1 MTPLLTDHP
10 WDLGYT
16 RDDGDMVARLFV
28 PLLARAVRYDRLTG
42 YFTADALALA
52 ARGIEGLLRNKGSMR
67 LVVGCTLG
75 PEEVAAIEAGEA
87 LRATVGRQLASAPLE
102 PSEAARPGLQLL
114 AWLVGAGRL
123 QVKVAVRCD
132 ARRRPV
138 ASGAIYH
145 EKAGVAEDAAG
156 NRVAFAGSLNETVF
170 GWTDN
175 YDSLDVFTSWQEGRR
190 VDRLD
195 AHFAK
200 LWADQSDSLL
210 VVDVPQAARDDLLR
224 FQPEPGWTPPEPAA
238 PARPEPEPPAR
249 PEPPPEPFD
258 QRRAVWSF
266 IARAPAMNGGGE
278 RVGEATSAVAPWP
291 HQVRAFHRMYDNWP
305 PRLLIGDEVGLGK
318 TIQAGLLLRQA
329 WLAGRAKRILILAP
343 KAVLRQWQ
351 LELREKFNLNWPIY
365 DGQKLR
371 WVESPALRGQH
382 ERAVGPGDW
391 HQEPVVIAS
400 SHLMRR
406 RERATALLEAE
417 PWDLV
422 VLDEAHHARRHGAG
436 SASEGGPNALLR
448 LIGTLCGRTSGLVLL
463 TATPMQV
470 HPVEVWDLLN
480 LLGLPPEWTKDAFLS
495 FFDDA
500 AHPNPSYDAME
511 RMAALF
517 RATERHWGR
526 ADAGRPPKG
535 LGERKMLAALRGPA
549 ATPRRQ
555 LEAGQ
560 RRAAVAF
567 MARNTPVARLVSRN
581 TRQTLLEYQ
590 RAGALQAQI
599 AERQVEDR
607 FIALSPDERA
617 IYEAVEHYISTTYQ
631 RASSASVQQRNA
643 VGFVMTIYRRR
654 LASSFHALRQTLAG
668 RMAALGAA
676 RAHLGPL
683 DEEVD
688 DDDPN
693 APDEDDAK
701 QMAKEALVGEERSGI
716 EAILAMVNRLPP
728 DTKAGA
734 LRAEISALRADGYKQ
749 AMVFTQFTDT
759 MDMLRDGLARDGA
772 QVICFSGRGGE
783 VPAPGGGWR
792 TVTRDDVKGRF
803 RDGRA
808 DVLLCT
814 DAAAEGLNFQFCG
827 ALVNYDCPWNPM
839 RIEQRIGRIDRL
851 GQQFERIRV
860 VNLHYQDT
868 VEADVYDALR
878 RRIGLFNKVVGS
890 LQPILAQAPR
900 LIGQQVLSGGRDGAA
915 AAVERA
921 ADTPASG
928 FDLDAAAAGDESTA
942 DRTEPLLALAELQ
955 RLLGRP
961 DLLPPGTEAE
971 RYGASEW
978 RLSSPG
984 LPGIRVTTDPAFF
997 EAHADSVE
1005 FWSPGGPGFP
1015 SLEPAGGE
1023 ASFDP
1028 GLLRRLGL

>member
-16 RDDGDMVARLFV
+16 RDDGNMVARLFV

-52 ARGIEGLLRNKGSMR
+52 ARGIEGLLRNGGTMR

-87 LRATVGRQLASAPLE
+87 LRAAVGRQIASEPLN
-102 PSEAARPGLQLL
+102 PSEASRPGLQLL
-114 AWLVGAGRL
+114 AWLVEKGRL

-132 ARRRPV
+132 AQRRPV

-175 YDSLDVFTSWQEGRR
+175 YDSLDVFTSWQDGPR

-195 AHFAK
+195 AHFARV
-200 LWADQSDSLL
+200 WADQSPSLR

-224 FQPEPGWTPPEPAA
+224 FQPEPGWTPPEPATAAKAPDPA
-238 PARPEPEPPAR
+238 PAQPEPST
-249 PEPPPEPFD
+249 EPFD
-258 QRRAVWSF
+258 LRQALWSF
-266 IARAPAMNGGGE
+266 ITRAPAMDGGE
-278 RVGEATSAVAPWP
+278 RVGEATSAVKPWP

-305 PRLLIGDEVGLGK
+305 PQLLIGDEVGLGK

-365 DGQKLR
+365 DGQKLC

-382 ERAVGPGDW
+382 ERAVGPEDW
-391 HQEPVVIAS
+391 HKQPVVIVS

-406 RERATALLEAE
+406 RERAAALLEAE

-436 SASEGGPNALLR
+436 SASEGGPNTLLR
-448 LIGTLCGRTSGLVLL
+448 LMGALRGRTSGLVLL

-500 AHPNPSYDAME
+500 AHPNPGHDAME

-517 RATERHWGR
+517 RAVERHWGR
-526 ADAGRPPKG
+526 ADAGGPPKP
-535 LGERKMLAALRGPA
+535 LRERRMLDALRGPA

-560 RRAAVAF
+560 RRAAVAL
-567 MARNTPVARLVSRN
+567 MARNTPVARLISRN
-581 TRQTLLEYQ
+581 TRELLRQYQ

-599 AERQVEDR
+599 AERDVEDR

-617 IYEAVEHYISTTYQ
+617 IYEAVESYISITYQ
-631 RASSASVQQRNA
+631 QAFNAPAQQRNA

-654 LASSFHALRQTLAG
+654 LASSFYALRQTLAG
-668 RMAALGAA
+668 RLDALGKVN
-676 RAHLGPL
+676 AHLGPL

-688 DDDPN
+688 DDDPD
-693 APDEDDAK
+693 APDEDDAN
-701 QMAKEALVGEERSGI
+701 QMARQALVAEERLGI
-716 EAILAMVNRLPP
+716 AGILSMVSRLPP

-734 LRAEISALRADGYKQ
+734 LRTVISALRADGYKQ
-749 AMVFTQFTDT
+749 VMVFTQFTDT

-783 VPAPGGGWR
+783 VPALGGGWR
-792 TVTRDDVKGRF
+792 AVTRDDVKGRF

-851 GQQFERIRV
+851 GQEFGRIRV
-860 VNLHYQDT
+860 INLHYENT

-878 RRIGLFNKVVGS
+878 RRIGLFKKVVGG

-900 LIGQQVLSGGRDGAA
+900 LISQQVLSGGRDGAA

-921 ADTPASG
+921 ADAPVSG
-928 FDLDAAAAGDESTA
+928 FDLDAAASADEPVA
-942 DRTEPLLALAELQ
+942 DRAEPLLTLADLQ

-961 DLLPPGTEAE
+961 DLLPSGTEAE
-971 RYGASEW
+971 RYGTSEW

-1015 SLEPAGGE
+1015 SPELAGGE
-1023 ASFDP
+1023 ASFDA
-1028 GLLRRLGL
+1028 GLLRRLDL